1 MKSLWIAAAIALLG
15 PIGCKSDSK
24 GGSSQG
30 AGKTSPSAS
39 DDATNKGDGTK
50 PGNGSSGSGGAA
62 GSASGASGSQSAAGA
77 GNGSTPA
84 QSSGG
89 SKTTKV
95 DEVADTGTPT
105 PFKTYEAAKEDRPLG
120 VVLCEEG
127 PGLSERQNDDFSAIF
142 ASICENG
149 APNATFD
156 RIAASAYAG
165 EGEPQIEIM
174 KGTTDEMYVTHL
186 MFAYAVKIPID
197 SPGKVADLNLFQAFE
212 QGLSDGVSKMT
223 YQVDGRTTFP
233 GKGSLEEVRVTYRTL
248 VADGA
253 AVYDKRQTYS
263 NQYLP
268 SEATR
273 DITVT
278 MESLA
283 DAENNEHYHATRQLS
298 VGMKN
303 SEGTTTMIYVSEM
316 IIKNRIDPPRIQR
329 SLYSLTKV
337 LAKTTYDIAAAAQ
350 N

>member
-24 GGSSQG
+24 GGSSRE
-30 AGKTSPSAS
+30 AGKAPPSGS
-39 DDATNKGDGTK
+39 NDAQKDGDGKT
-50 PGNGSSGSGGAA
+50 PGKGSSGSGAGSGGAPGASDSPGAA
-62 GSASGASGSQSAAGA
+62 GGGKDPSTAQGSASSKGS
-77 GNGSTPA
+77 
-84 QSSGG
+84 
-89 SKTTKV
+89 KV
-95 DEVADTGTPT
+95 DEVADTGVPT
-105 PFKTYEAAKEDRPLG
+105 PFKTYEAPKEDRALG

-149 APNATFD
+149 APNATFE
-156 RIAASAYAG
+156 RVAASAYAG

-223 YQVDGRTTFP
+223 YQIDGRTPFP
-233 GKGSLEEVRVTYRTL
+233 GKGSLEEIRVTYRTL

-253 AVYDKRQTYS
+253 AVYDKRQTYA

-278 MESLA
+278 LESLA

-298 VGMKN
+298 IGMKN

-337 LAKTTYDIAAAAQ
+337 LAKTTYDIAVAAQ